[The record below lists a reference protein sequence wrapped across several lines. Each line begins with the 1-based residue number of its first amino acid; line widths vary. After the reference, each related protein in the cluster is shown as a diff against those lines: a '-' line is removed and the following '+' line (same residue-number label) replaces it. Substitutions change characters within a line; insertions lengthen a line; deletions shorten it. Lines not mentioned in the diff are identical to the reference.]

1 MFYQADI
8 GESSKS
14 CSQSQATIQVSTNQ
28 EAANVPK
35 GMVLEKKTLNLLAL
49 LMAHTEGNSLTVTV
63 VPRPS
68 TLAPPLPSP
77 FEATKKKRKREKHS
91 RKEGFKEGGNIANL
105 PTRTL

>member
-28 EAANVPK
+28 EAANIPK
-35 GMVLEKKTLNLLAL
+35 GMVLEKKTPDLLAVL
-49 LMAHTEGNSLTVTV
+49 TAHTEGNSLAMSV
-63 VPRPS
+63 VLRPS
-68 TLAPPLPSP
+68 MLDPPLPSP
-77 FEATKKKRKREKHS
+77 SEATKKKRKREKHS
-91 RKEGFKEGGNIANL
+91 GKEGFKEGGNIANL